1 MYEYEAAHEEERGMN
16 ITVSQAQGRVP
27 VAILHLD
34 GQLDGTTFQAL
45 IEAARKLYEGGA
57 RDFLIDL
64 EKLTY
69 MSSAGM
75 VALHTIAL
83 LSNGEALPDLE
94 HGWSTMKAM
103 GGMRGLKQEHVRLLN
118 PGPEVGSVL
127 DMVGFSQ
134 AFDIY
139 TDKDGAVRAF

>member
-1 MYEYEAAHEEERGMN
+1 MK

-27 VAILHLD
+27 VTVLHLD
-34 GQLDGTTFQAL
+34 GQLDGTTFQTL
-45 IEAARKLYEGGA
+45 IEEARKSYESGA
-57 RDFLIDL
+57 REFLIDL

-94 HGWSTMKAM
+94 HGWSTMKSM
-103 GGMRGLKQEHVRLLN
+103 GGSRGVKQEHVRLLN
-118 PGPEVGSVL
+118 PGPEISSVL

-139 TDKDGAVRAF
+139 KDKDAAVAAF